1 MVDGTGRCGIS
12 SAGDRLPYGPVSATP
27 LGRGVFSPVGG
38 RSAMLCSKC
47 RTDAAATAEGLC
59 QACSVGTVDITPP
72 GPWAGGVLRS
82 PVGISYAVVALL
94 CLVVATDLFSLVAAV
109 GLRNLTATA
118 YSDTDLEQATSL
130 MDTAGVTQGIAQLA
144 TLFVFLGWFQRAR
157 NNAGVF
163 APDLQRRGAGWAT
176 GGWFVPFGNLY
187 IPRAITADIWA
198 ASRRDPYG
206 TGKQEP
212 HTVVNAWW
220 TAWLATNLINPV
232 AGRQYAS
239 ADTPDAFRAGAD
251 VFVLGGILDIVAALL
266 AIVVVRRLTRM
277 QNAKAAHRRSGSRRR
292 PRCEPARGVR
302 AHTSLGSR
310 RSQQGA
316 LQAEFQVAG
325 M

>member
-1 MVDGTGRCGIS
+1 
-12 SAGDRLPYGPVSATP
+12 
-27 LGRGVFSPVGG
+27 
-38 RSAMLCSKC
+38 MLCSKC

-59 QACSVGTVDITPP
+59 QACSVGTVDNTPP

-82 PVGISYAVVALL
+82 PVGISNAVVALL
-94 CLVVATDLFSLVAAV
+94 CLVIATDLFSVVAAF
-109 GLRNLTATA
+109 GLGNLTATA

-144 TLFVFLGWFQRAR
+144 TLFVFLAWFQRAR

-212 HTVVNAWW
+212 HTIVNVWW

-232 AGRQYAS
+232 AGSQIDS
-239 ADTPDAFRAGAD
+239 ADTPDAFSAGAD
-251 VFVLGGILDIVAALL
+251 AFVLAGILDIAAAVL

-277 QNAKAAHRRSGSRRR
+277 QYVKAAL
-292 PRCEPARGVR
+292 R
-302 AHTSLGSR
+302 A
-310 RSQQGA
+310 
-316 LQAEFQVAG
+316 EQVSKEAAV
-325 M
+325 